1 MSVYTN
7 KRLEQIENELK
18 SIAITKDMYELWKQN
33 DVTRAFLL
41 DLEGMLIDAQSQ
53 STFGSTIEAIAIS
66 EIRRASTVSAYQEVL
81 EWNPI
86 TDSE

>member
-18 SIAITKDMYELWKQN
+18 SIAITKDMYEVWKQN

-41 DLEGMLIDAQSQ
+41 DLEGMLIDSQSQ
-53 STFGSTIEAIAIS
+53 STFGSTVEAIAIS
-66 EIRRASTVSAYQEVL
+66 EIRRASTVSAFQEVL